1 MSRINLEKSNSSV
14 RNSADRIL
22 MSLKMHGAMTST
34 QMGEK
39 LKTTGEAARQ
49 HLTKLAE
56 EGLVGEERRAAGRG
70 RPSVYWYLTQAGH
83 DRFPNAHADLAVD
96 VLASVEQALGQEALD
111 TIIGLREART
121 RDRYQGELA
130 GRSSLKERV
139 EKLAELRSA
148 EGYMAATEMGEDG
161 SLMLIENHCPI
172 CTAARFCK
180 GFCQSEL
187 EVFRSILGPTAHI
200 ERIEHILGDAQ
211 RCVYRISD
219 TAPTEA

>member
-1 MSRINLEKSNSSV
+1 MSRKNLEKPYSAV
-14 RNSADRIL
+14 RNPAERIL
-22 MSLKMHGAMTST
+22 MTLKLQGAMTSA

-49 HLTKLAE
+49 HLTRLAD
-56 EGLVGEERRAAGRG
+56 EGVVREERRAAGRG
-70 RPSVYWYLTQAGH
+70 RPAVYWSLTQAGH

-96 VLASVEQALGQEALD
+96 VLSSVEQALGPDALD
-111 TIIGLREART
+111 TIIALRETKAHE
-121 RDRYQGELA
+121 RYQREMDDGD
-130 GRSSLKERV
+130 SLQTRV
-139 EKLAELRSA
+139 EKLAALRSA
-148 EGYMAATEMGEDG
+148 EGYMAATEIGEDG

-187 EVFRSILGPTAHI
+187 EIFRKILGPTAHI

-211 RCVYRISD
+211 RCAYRISD
-219 TAPTEA
+219 TPSAKN